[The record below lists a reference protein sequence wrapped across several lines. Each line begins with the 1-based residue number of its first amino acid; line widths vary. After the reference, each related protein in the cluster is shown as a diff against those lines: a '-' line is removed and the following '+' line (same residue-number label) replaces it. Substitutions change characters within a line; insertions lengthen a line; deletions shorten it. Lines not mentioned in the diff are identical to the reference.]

1 MFIVC
6 QVHPK
11 IWGNCM
17 KQLTIVAVEAV
28 GNWMAQNTDAWY
40 YLHSLEI
47 EKHWTFY
54 CCLNLE
60 KDM

>member
-47 EKHWTFY
+47 EKHWTFSAV
-54 CCLNLE
+54 
-60 KDM
+60 